1 MDIVLW
7 VLAGALVVIGIAGS
21 VLPALPGASLVFAG
35 CVLGAWIDRFARVG
49 WGTLAVLAALTVLSM
64 LVDPLA
70 TALGAKRMG
79 ASRWAVIGAAAGL
92 LAGVFLGLPGLLLG
106 PLVGAVAG
114 ELLAGRD
121 VAQAGR
127 AGLGAWLGFLL
138 GSVAKLGLAAT
149 MVAIFA
155 FAWFR

>member
-1 MDIVLW
+1 MEVVLW
-7 VLAGALVVIGIAGS
+7 VLAGALAAIGVAGS
-21 VLPALPGASLVFAG
+21 VLPGLPGAPLVLGG
-35 CVLGAWIDRFARVG
+35 CVLGAWLDRFERVG
-49 WGTLAVLAALTVLSM
+49 PGTLAVLAALTVLSM
-64 LVDPLA
+64 LVDPIA
-70 TALGAKRMG
+70 AALGARKMG
-79 ASRWAVIGAAAGL
+79 ASRWAVVGAVLGL
-92 LAGVFLGLPGLLLG
+92 LAGLFLGIPGLLLG

-138 GSVAKLGLAAT
+138 GSVAKLGIAAT
-149 MVAIFA
+149 MAAIFA

>member
-1 MDIVLW
+1 MEIVLW
-7 VLAGALVVIGIAGS
+7 VLAGVLVAIGVAGS
-21 VLPALPGASLVFAG
+21 VLPALPGAPLVFAG
-35 CVLGAWIDRFARVG
+35 CVLGAWVDRFSRVG
-49 WGTLAVLAALTVLSM
+49 WGTLAVLAVLTALSV
-64 LVDPLA
+64 LVDPVA
-70 TALGAKRMG
+70 TSLGAKRMG
-79 ASRWAVIGAAAGL
+79 ASRWAIVGAAVGL

-106 PLVGAVAG
+106 PLAGAVAG

-127 AGLGAWLGFLL
+127 AGLGAWLGFLV
-138 GSVAKLGLAAT
+138 GSVAKLGIAAT

>member
-7 VLAGALVVIGIAGS
+7 VLAGVLVAIGIAGS
-21 VLPALPGASLVFAG
+21 VLPALPGAPLVLAG
-35 CVLGAWIDRFARVG
+35 CALGAWIDRFARVG
-49 WGTLAVLAALTVLSM
+49 WRTLAVLAALTVLSL

-79 ASRWAVIGAAAGL
+79 ASRWAVLGAAAGL
-92 LAGVFLGLPGLLLG
+92 LAGVFFGLPGLLLG
-106 PLVGAVAG
+106 PLAGAVAG
-114 ELLAGRD
+114 ELLAGRN

-127 AGLGAWLGFLL
+127 AGLGAWLGFLV
-138 GSVAKLGLAAT
+138 GSVAKLGIAAT
-149 MVAIFA
+149 MVAVFA

>member
-1 MDIVLW
+1 MEIVLW
-7 VLAGALVVIGIAGS
+7 VLAGVLVAIGIAGS
-21 VLPALPGASLVFAG
+21 VLPALPGAPLVFAG

-92 LAGVFLGLPGLLLG
+92 LAGVFLGLPGLVLG